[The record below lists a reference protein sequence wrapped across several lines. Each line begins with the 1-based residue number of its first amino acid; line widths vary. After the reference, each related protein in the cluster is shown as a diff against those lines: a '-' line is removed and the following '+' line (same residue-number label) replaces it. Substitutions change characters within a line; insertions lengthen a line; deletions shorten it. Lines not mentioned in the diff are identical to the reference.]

1 MDGSLPCTTG
11 GLCLHLELERHLLL
25 VSTKDLLWRDR
36 RRGGGDKER
45 EEEEMEMK
53 VETDW
58 INN

>member
-1 MDGSLPCTTG
+1 M
-11 GLCLHLELERHLLL
+11 ELERHLLL
-25 VSTKDLLWRDR
+25 VSTMDVFWRDR

-53 VETDW
+53 VKTDW